1 MAVFWFG
8 WGKKLKNA
16 LTKKQA
22 DGLYLPKSFEANINE
37 LKRLTTIGSWNSTM
51 TITNDYQ
58 YTDPIDLSR
67 PVILGF
73 QKLDT
78 NNNVLNYYS
87 YVVWFR
93 YYDDWCFLNEN
104 ISVRVV
110 KDPLSS
116 YGFQIKFKIQNL
128 STGEKFAKPF
138 YRYTPRTLT
147 STTATTIRESDG
159 KNN

>member
-22 DGLYLPKSFEANINE
+22 DGLYLPKTTETEINE
-37 LKRLTTIGSWNSTM
+37 LKRLTTIGRWDSTM
-51 TITNDYQ
+51 TITNSYQ

-73 QKLDT
+73 QKLDN

-110 KDPLSS
+110 KDRASS
-116 YGFQIKFKIQNL
+116 HGFQIKFKIQNL

-138 YRYTPRTLT
+138 YRYTPKTLT
-147 STTATTIRESDG
+147 SKTDTTIRETDV

>member
-22 DGLYLPKSFEANINE
+22 DGLYLPKSFETNINE
-37 LKRLTTIGSWNSTM
+37 LKRLTTIGRWDSTM

-73 QKLDT
+73 QKLDS

-93 YYDDWCFLNEN
+93 YYDYWCFLNEN
-104 ISVRVV
+104 ISVKVI
-110 KDPLSS
+110 KDRNST
-116 YGFQIKFKIQNL
+116 GFLIKFKIQNL
-128 STGEKFAKPF
+128 STGEKFANPF
-138 YRYTPRTLT
+138 YRYTPKTLT
-147 STTATTIRESDG
+147 SKTNTTIRETYG
-159 KNN
+159 KNS

>member
-22 DGLYLPKSFEANINE
+22 DGLYLPKSSATDINE
-37 LKRLTTIGSWNSTM
+37 LKRLTTIGHWNSSM

-73 QKLDT
+73 QKLDS
-78 NNNVLNYYS
+78 NNTVLNYYS
-87 YVVWFR
+87 YVVCFR

-110 KDPLSS
+110 KDVGSS

-128 STGEKFAKPF
+128 STGEKFANPF
-138 YRYTPRTLT
+138 YRYTPKTLT
-147 STTATTIRESDG
+147 SKTNTSIRETYG
-159 KNN
+159 KNS

>member
-16 LTKKQA
+16 LTRKQA
-22 DGLYLPKSFEANINE
+22 DSLYLPKNLEADFNE
-37 LKRLTTIGSWNSTM
+37 LKRLTTIARWDSTM
-51 TITNDYQ
+51 TITDSYQ

-73 QKLDT
+73 QKLDI

-110 KDPLSS
+110 KDRSS
-116 YGFQIKFKIQNL
+116 SHGFQIKFKIQNL

-138 YRYTPRTLT
+138 YRYTPKTLT
-147 STTATTIRESDG
+147 SKTYTTIRETDG